1 MIDNI
6 KAGSDIHAGD
16 GGYSIGTKEEYDE
29 FVKGR
34 NQSLGKAR
42 MNKAFDKAFNDLLY
56 QSGLIADGCW
66 EELDTYTQEAI
77 ERLFQMTVL
86 KCADKAHE
94 LIKSDGDEFPLQA
107 VSYRIK
113 QHFGVE
119 E

>member
-1 MIDNI
+1 MNERI
-6 KAGSDIHAGD
+6 KELEI
-16 GGYSIGTKEEYDE
+16 
-29 FVKGR
+29 
-34 NQSLGKAR
+34 Q
-42 MNKAFDKAFNDLLY
+42 
-56 QSGLIADGCW
+56 CW
-66 EELDTYTQEAI
+66 EPRQYGPAW
-77 ERLFQMTVL
+77 FNSTVL